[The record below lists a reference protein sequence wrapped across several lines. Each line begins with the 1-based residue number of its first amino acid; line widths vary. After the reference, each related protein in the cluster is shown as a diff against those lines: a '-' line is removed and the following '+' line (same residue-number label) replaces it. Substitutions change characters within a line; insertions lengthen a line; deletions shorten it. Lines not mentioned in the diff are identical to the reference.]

1 VVWEAIVIMPDF
13 AGKQS
18 TTAASSHDDA
28 ATFSSGPGKQTL
40 VEKEYG
46 ASGSASASGSVA
58 TDGQAAPEGPVDPA
72 DAYRTLLVADASF
85 VRGYLDGLKPDETL
99 KIDEGAAGV
108 ILSKFTIWKNLNLLH
123 EFVAEVR
130 KQRASGWLAV
140 LLGTKTAW
148 TYLVA
153 VLRPSDRVRLY
164 DMLADGNIDARNTGR
179 FTEDLVE
186 FWDVQM
192 QQDAN
197 QLRAAYHRL
206 CEASEEDE
214 PVPLVQ
220 AQITILAILTEYRE
234 LDQRYRMKGTLLTRF
249 LSQVDD
255 TVRSGDEQYRMLD
268 HIANLMG
275 DNVGRYQELLR
286 ASNFKLAGTPIE
298 DTNTLGG
305 AVIEELVAAL
315 TTVEDVVAFL
325 ASQSDELKKQCV
337 QFLANSASKLPLLI
351 DFIAEKFEE
360 YAEICALGLS
370 YLSARNI
377 VKILQQ
383 IDVGRIWDFYKAL
396 VTLAATAMFMPQLVA
411 AYFLLPEKTRDE
423 LFSAIGRTAFRPL
436 IREAK
441 ELVVPI
447 IRELVERYL
456 PVGQGCYFERGLT
469 ASVGIAQAGGD
480 SSFWVIRTSGDR
492 LEYNERFSVRGG
504 VDVGKGVGRTEGK
517 KAGEGSQLFWGH
529 ELAAN
534 ASAMMELTTQN
545 QYEFPIFNDD
555 AFVGLLAAFVD
566 IEGAVAVG
574 GVLFEELEQ
583 IDPLPYLKKSKIEPK
598 LTGEVNADAST
609 GLRKGKGGEDAT
621 HEWKPGEKPEEMGS
635 GIGGM
640 FGAQAGAAIQQ
651 LLEIGAALEIEKDGN
666 QHEVSL
672 QLGIKQAGGLRI
684 NLPGIGLLANALPP
698 AVDTGT
704 AIKLSCDIEGLA
716 EKAPRMVGSWTLKLV
731 GTTGEMDTYQ
741 GSASET
747 EVVLA
752 TGGEL
757 DSVES
762 FIASLGEATFKRRI
776 GIASGI
782 GKKMLATVDHQKGF
796 TSKLKADYQD
806 AGVKLK
812 GSIDLVFELAAE
824 DTQRVAHILLDVIRH
839 MASVDDPLPKLKDAA
854 YAFVTSGALPSFIDD
869 AASEIGR
876 ILRDSFDA
884 ASYHVEVGGTVAL
897 GEKLGADR
905 SVGGHGYA
913 GSGWIFHDDITEEVK
928 ALDPAEMLD
937 IVTDVGSLATTPR
950 AP

>member
-1 VVWEAIVIMPDF
+1 MSVL

-18 TTAASSHDDA
+18 TTAASSHADA
-28 ATFSSGPGKQTL
+28 GTFSSGPGKQTL
-40 VEKEYG
+40 VEKEHG
-46 ASGSASASGSVA
+46 VPGPASASGSVS
-58 TDGQAAPEGPVDPA
+58 TDRPAAREDPVDPA
-72 DAYRTLLVADASF
+72 EAYAALLVADACF
-85 VRGYLDGLKPDETL
+85 VRGYLDELKPDETL
-99 KIDEGAAGV
+99 KIDGDAASV
-108 ILSKFTIWKNLNLLH
+108 ILSRFTAWKNLNLLP

-130 KQRASGWLAV
+130 KQRSSGWLAA
-140 LLGTKTAW
+140 LLGTRTAW

-164 DMLADGNIDARNTGR
+164 DLLADGNIDARNTGR
-179 FTEDLVE
+179 FTEELFE

-197 QLRAAYHRL
+197 QLRAAYYRL
-206 CEASEEDE
+206 YKASEDDK
-214 PVPLVQ
+214 PVTMVH
-220 AQITILAILTEYRE
+220 AQIAILTILTEYRE
-234 LDQRYRMKGTLLTRF
+234 LDQRYRMKGTLLSRF
-249 LSQVDD
+249 LLQVDD
-255 TVRSGDEQYRMLD
+255 VVTIGDEQHRMLD

-275 DNVGRYQELLR
+275 DNVTRYQQLLR
-286 ASNFKLAGTPIE
+286 ASNLELAGTPIE

-315 TTVEDVVAFL
+315 ATVDDVVAFL

-351 DFIAEKFEE
+351 DFIAEEFERFG
-360 YAEICALGLS
+360 EICALGLS

-396 VTLAATAMFMPQLVA
+396 VTLAASAMFMPQLVA
-411 AYFLLPEKTRDE
+411 AYFLLPEKTRDQ

-436 IREAK
+436 IREAR

-447 IRELVERYL
+447 IRELVERHL

-469 ASVGIAQAGGD
+469 ASVGVAQAGGD
-480 SSFWVIRTSGDR
+480 SSFWVIRTAGDR

-504 VDVGKGVGRTEGK
+504 VDVGKGMGRTEGK

-529 ELAAN
+529 EIAAS

-545 QYEFPIFNDD
+545 QYEFPIFSDD

-566 IEGAVAVG
+566 IEAAVSVG
-574 GVLFEELEQ
+574 GVLFEELQQ

-598 LTGEVNADAST
+598 LTGEANAEAST

-635 GIGGM
+635 GIGAM

-651 LLEIGAALEIEKDGN
+651 LVELGAALEIEKDGN
-666 QHEVSL
+666 RHEVSL
-672 QLGIKQAGGLRI
+672 QLATRQVGGLRI
-684 NLPGIGLLANALPP
+684 DLPGIGLLAGALPP
-698 AVDTGT
+698 AAVDTGT
-704 AIKLSCDIEGLA
+704 AIKLSCWIEGLV
-716 EKAPRMVGSWTLKLV
+716 EKDPRMAGPWKLKLV
-731 GTTGEMDTYQ
+731 GTTGEMDTYE

-752 TGGEL
+752 TGGAL
-757 DSVES
+757 DSIES
-762 FIASLGEATFKRRI
+762 FISSLGEATFKRRI

-782 GKKMLATVDHQKGF
+782 GAKMLATVDHQKGF

-812 GSIDLVFELAAE
+812 GSIDLAFELDAA

-839 MASVDDPLPKLKDAA
+839 MASVDDPLPELKAAA
-854 YAFVTSGALPSFIDD
+854 YTFVTSGALPGFIDD
-869 AASEIGR
+869 AASEIGG
-876 ILRDSFDA
+876 ILRASFTA
-884 ASYHVEVGGTVAL
+884 ASYHVEVGGAVAL
-897 GEKLGADR
+897 GERLGADR
-905 SVGGHGYA
+905 SVGGHAYA
-913 GSGWIFHDDITEEVK
+913 GSGWIFHDDITDEVK

-937 IVTDVGSLATTPR
+937 IVAEVNPFDPSS
-950 AP
+950 

>member
-1 VVWEAIVIMPDF
+1 MSVF

-18 TTAASSHDDA
+18 TTASSHDDD
-28 ATFSSGPGKQTL
+28 ATFSSSPGKQTL

-46 ASGSASASGSVA
+46 AGQASGGAS
-58 TDGQAAPEGPVDPA
+58 TDGQAREEAVDPA
-72 DAYRTLLVADASF
+72 EAYATLMVADATF
-85 VRGYLDGLKPDETL
+85 IRGYLDGLKPDEETL
-99 KIDEGAAGV
+99 KIDAGAAGV
-108 ILSKFTIWKNLNLLH
+108 ILSKFTIWKNLNLLR

-130 KQRASGWLAV
+130 KQRISSWLAV
-140 LLGTKTAW
+140 LLGTRTAW

-153 VLRPSDRVRLY
+153 VLRPSDRIRLY

-179 FTEDLVE
+179 FTEELFE

-192 QQDAN
+192 QQDGN
-197 QLRAAYHRL
+197 RLRAGYYRMRK
-206 CEASEEDE
+206 ASEEDE
-214 PVPLVQ
+214 PVPLIQ
-220 AQITILAILTEYRE
+220 AQVTILSILTEYHE
-234 LDQRYRMKGTLLTRF
+234 LDQRYRMKGTLLSRF
-249 LSQVDD
+249 LLQIGDVV
-255 TVRSGDEQYRMLD
+255 TVSGDQHRMLD

-275 DNVGRYQELLR
+275 DNVDRYQALIQ
-286 ASNFKLAGTPIE
+286 ASNLKLAGTPIE

-305 AVIEELVAAL
+305 AVIEELVTAL
-315 TTVEDVVAFL
+315 ATVEDVVAL
-325 ASQSDELKKQCV
+325 LVSQSDELKKECIR
-337 QFLANSASKLPLLI
+337 FLANSASKLPLLI
-351 DFIAEKFEE
+351 DFIAEEFERFG
-360 YAEICALGLS
+360 ALCALGLS
-370 YLSARNI
+370 YLSAKNI

-411 AYFLLPEKTRDE
+411 AYFLLPEKTRDQ
-423 LFSAIGRTAFRPL
+423 LFGAIGRTAFRPL
-436 IREAK
+436 IREAR

-447 IRELVERYL
+447 IRELVERHL

-469 ASVGIAQAGGD
+469 ASVGVAQAGGD
-480 SSFWVIRTSGDR
+480 SSFWVIRTAGDK

-504 VDVGKGVGRTEGK
+504 VDVGKGKGRTEGK

-545 QYEFPIFNDD
+545 KYEFPIFSDD

-566 IEGAVAVG
+566 IEAAVALG

-583 IDPLPYLKKSKIEPK
+583 IDPLPYLEKSKIEPK

-609 GLRKGKGGEDAT
+609 GLRKGKGGEDGP
-621 HEWKPGEKPEEMGS
+621 HDWKPGEKKEEMGS
-635 GIGGM
+635 AVGGM
-640 FGAQAGAAIQQ
+640 FGAQAGVAIQA
-651 LLEIGAALEIEKDGN
+651 LLEVGAALEVEKDGN

-672 QLGIKQAGGLRI
+672 ELGAKYAGGLRI

-698 AVDTGT
+698 AVDAGT
-704 AIKLSCDIEGLA
+704 AIKVSCVIEGMA
-716 EKAPRMVGSWTLKLV
+716 EKDPRMVGSWKLKLV

-752 TGGEL
+752 TGGAL

-776 GIASGI
+776 GVASGI
-782 GKKMLATVDHQKGF
+782 GNKMLATLDHQKGF
-796 TSKLKADYQD
+796 TSKLKANYQE
-806 AGVKLK
+806 AGIKLK
-812 GSIDLVFELAAE
+812 GSIDLVFELKAA
-824 DTQRVAHILLDVIRH
+824 DTQRVAHILLDAIRH

-854 YAFVTSGALPSFIDD
+854 YAFVTSGALPDFIDD

-876 ILRDSFDA
+876 ILRKGFEE
-884 ASYHVEVGGTVAL
+884 ASYHIEVGGTVAI
-897 GEKLGADR
+897 GEKVGKDG

-913 GSGWIFHDDITEEVK
+913 GSGWIFHDDMTEEVK

-937 IVTDVGSLATTPR
+937 IVSKVKTSD
-950 AP
+950 APS